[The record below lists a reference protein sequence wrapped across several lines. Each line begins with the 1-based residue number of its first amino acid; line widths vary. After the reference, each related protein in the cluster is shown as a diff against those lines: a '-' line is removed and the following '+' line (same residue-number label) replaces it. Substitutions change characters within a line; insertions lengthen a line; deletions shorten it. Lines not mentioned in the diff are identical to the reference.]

1 MSTPDPKDPRFKVAR
16 RVTLGVYLT
25 FSVAFSCLI
34 IFSVFKS
41 VLEMSPERP
50 APAQTSSEAECITEA
65 RQLFGELDQRRQLLA
80 TGSEVSHADQRFLDF
95 RVQWLQRK
103 RALEARCALE
113 LRPSLKET
121 FATLE
126 KVLDLYTTES
136 VQFSGGVGPAV
147 DELKA
152 QLGEK

>member
-80 TGSEVSHADQRFLDF
+80 TGNEVSHADQRFLDF

-103 RALEARCALE
+103 RALEARCGVE
-113 LRPSLKET
+113 LRPSHKET

-126 KVLDLYTTES
+126 KVLDHYTTES
-136 VQFSGGVGPAV
+136 VQFAGGVGPAV